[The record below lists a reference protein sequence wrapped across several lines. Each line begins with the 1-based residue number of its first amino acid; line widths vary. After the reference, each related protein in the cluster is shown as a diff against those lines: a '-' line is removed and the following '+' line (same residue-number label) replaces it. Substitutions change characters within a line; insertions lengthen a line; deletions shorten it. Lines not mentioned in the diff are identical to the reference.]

1 VEDEDDEEVD
11 ENAFDLKGSVI
22 YQPFN
27 STDNLRALSGKRNA
41 NVDEPGTLMRA
52 RTSSQLVDMAKD
64 SVQEDQQRIA
74 DFIKQ
79 IKAGEVQTQTT
90 SEFRARRLT
99 YSVKTED
106 DMAPSTPVNPFGG
119 GSPSIKADPGS
130 GSRKQSTMRQVRTTI
145 FASSEIGT
153 VTEKPP
159 PFPDSVLGTY
169 SCHGIEP
176 AHDDGETVHEKINQ
190 DRGCVV
196 CPYNSKRNEALFM
209 VLDGHGSEG
218 DKVSE
223 FVMRQVRSQKASHSF
238 VLRSASPL
246 CLHCFNVSFVVF
258 CALQIVVSLEKDVL
272 LNIDP
277 VAALK
282 NSFVQTNAALLVTK
296 INYVTSGCT
305 CVTVYVRDKRLYVA
319 NVGDSRAVM
328 AYKPSPEEIAARVAA
343 VDPDMP
349 VYEDDLPI
357 EERFMSRDLTRDHK
371 PDDPEEMARIISW
384 GGYVCPPAETGLSA
398 RVYLDPNFTM
408 IGLAMARSI
417 GACYVLSVMLV
428 TAPYGSSGV
437 CLPSFLPPQL
447 SVSATVTVV
456 SLSIR

>member
-223 FVMRQVRSQKASHSF
+223 FVMRQVRSQKARHSF

-246 CLHCFNVSFVVF
+246 CLHCLNVCFVGFLFFADRGIIREGRTPQHRPRSRTEELVRANQCCPAGDEDQLRHLGLHLRDRV
-258 CALQIVVSLEKDVL
+258 CARQA
-272 LNIDP
+272 P
-277 VAALK
+277 VRGERRRLPRRHG
-282 NSFVQTNAALLVTK
+282 VQTLTRRDR
-296 INYVTSGCT
+296 ST
-305 CVTVYVRDKRLYVA
+305 CSCRGPRH
-319 NVGDSRAVM
+319 
-328 AYKPSPEEIAARVAA
+328 ARV
-343 VDPDMP
+343 
-349 VYEDDLPI
+349 
-357 EERFMSRDLTRDHK
+357 
-371 PDDPEEMARIISW
+371 
-384 GGYVCPPAETGLSA
+384 
-398 RVYLDPNFTM
+398 
-408 IGLAMARSI
+408 
-417 GACYVLSVMLV
+417 
-428 TAPYGSSGV
+428 
-437 CLPSFLPPQL
+437 
-447 SVSATVTVV
+447 
-456 SLSIR
+456 